1 MIVLDSFGIGYAP
14 DAELFG
20 DAGANTLASVRKIE
34 GVLCTL
40 HGEAGPV
47 PH

>member
-20 DAGANTLASVRKIE
+20 DAGANTLASVRKSKE
-34 GVLCTL
+34 FYVPCME
-40 HGEAGPV
+40 EAGPV